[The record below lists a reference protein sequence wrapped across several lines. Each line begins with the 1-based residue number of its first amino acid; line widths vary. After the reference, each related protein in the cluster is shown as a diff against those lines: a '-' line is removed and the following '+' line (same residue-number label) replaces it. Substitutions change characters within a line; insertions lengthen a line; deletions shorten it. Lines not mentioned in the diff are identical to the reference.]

1 MSRATADRATADID
15 LRDRDGA
22 ADVPGGA
29 ADRPRE
35 IPRRG
40 WFQVLRRAWREAKA
54 DQVPLVAA
62 GVSFY
67 AFLALFPAIIAAV
80 LLYGLVATPSQITSQ
95 IDQLGSTIPAPAK
108 TLLHQQMT
116 SLVASNQQA
125 LGIGLIVALLL
136 ALWSAAGGM
145 GNLIT
150 AVNITYDED
159 DDRGFVARKAL
170 SLVMTLG
177 AIVFVV
183 VAITLVGVFPAVVNS
198 LEPAARGPGGR
209 PGRALAAAGR
219 RDDVRA
225 LGALPG
231 GAGPG
236 GAQVPLGLRRCR
248 HGHRALAGRLG
259 RVLAVRQP
267 LLVVRQDLR
276 QPGRRGG
283 PAALAVDHQLRGP
296 ARRRDERRG
305 RAADRA
311 RHHDRARRSPVAA
324 AARSRPTPCPATR
337 LPPAASSLPRR
348 SKIVRDA
355 RHPRHAATPGVSTSP
370 ASQTIS

>member
-1 MSRATADRATADID
+1 MPPT
-15 LRDRDGA
+15 G
-22 ADVPGGA
+22 PG
-29 ADRPRE
+29 E

-40 WFQVLRRAWREAKA
+40 WFQVLRRARREAKA
-54 DQVPLVAA
+54 DQVPLIAA

-108 TLLHQQMT
+108 TLLHEQMT

-198 LEPAARGPGGR
+198 LNPP
-209 PGRALAAAGR
+209 
-219 RDDVRA
+219 
-225 LGALPG
+225 
-231 GAGPG
+231 
-236 GAQVPLGLRRCR
+236 
-248 HGHRALAGRLG
+248 
-259 RVLAVRQP
+259 
-267 LLVVRQDLR
+267 
-276 QPGRRGG
+276 
-283 PAALAVDHQLRGP
+283 
-296 ARRRDERRG
+296 
-305 RAADRA
+305 
-311 RHHDRARRSPVAA
+311 S
-324 AARSRPTPCPATR
+324 RSRW
-337 LPPAASSLPRR
+337 PRR
-348 SKIVRDA
+348 SCAGCCWPER
-355 RHPRHAATPGVSTSP
+355 
-370 ASQTIS
+370 

>member
-1 MSRATADRATADID
+1 MSRATADRATSDVD
-15 LRDRDGA
+15 LRDRDGGT
-22 ADVPGGA
+22 DVPGGA

-40 WFQVLRRAWREAKA
+40 WFQVLRRAHREAKA
-54 DQVPLVAA
+54 DQVPLIAA

-67 AFLALFPAIIAAV
+67 AFLALFPAIIAAI

-95 IDQLGSTIPAPAK
+95 IDQLGSTVPAPAK

-125 LGIGLIVALLL
+125 LGVGLIVALLL

-170 SLVMTLG
+170 SLIMTLG

-198 LEPAARGPGGR
+198 LNPPLAVQVAAQVVRWLLLAGAMMFALSVLYRVAPD
-209 PGRALAAAGR
+209 RAAPKFRWVSVGAVTATVLWLVASVGFSLYVSLFSSYGKTYGSLAG
-219 RDDVRA
+219 VVVLLLWLWITSYVVL
-225 LGALPG
+225 LGAEMNAEAEQQTGRDTTTGTPLP
-231 GAGPG
+231 
-236 GAQVPLGLRRCR
+236 R
-248 HGHRALAGRLG
+248 
-259 RVLAVRQP
+259 
-267 LLVVRQDLR
+267 
-276 QPGRRGG
+276 GRRGAVKADSLPG
-283 PAALAVDHQLRGP
+283 DPAP
-296 ARRRDERRG
+296 ARR
-305 RAADRA
+305 
-311 RHHDRARRSPVAA
+311 
-324 AARSRPTPCPATR
+324 
-337 LPPAASSLPRR
+337 
-348 SKIVRDA
+348 
-355 RHPRHAATPGVSTSP
+355 
-370 ASQTIS
+370 